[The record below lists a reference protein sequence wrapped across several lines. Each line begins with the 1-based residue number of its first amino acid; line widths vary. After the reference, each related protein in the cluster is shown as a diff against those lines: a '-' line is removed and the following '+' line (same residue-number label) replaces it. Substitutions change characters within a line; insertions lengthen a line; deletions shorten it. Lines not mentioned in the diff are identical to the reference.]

1 MSPVIIFISLVLAFI
16 LSGVESALLTIS
28 RVRARHS
35 AEAGDKSASRLL
47 VLLEHR
53 VELLHTV
60 TALNHCFSLLGY
72 LLSVRELVRVLGPW
86 GWLVAL
92 VVLTPLFLVL
102 LELLPKQLFHRYPL
116 GVLRLLTKPLS
127 LLLTIA
133 RPWLF
138 LANLFQSRV
147 LNDVPEESEQRS
159 MASLAKTVESLCVL
173 RPVVGSM
180 LHKAGRL
187 QEVCAKDAMMPLK
200 QVTALFPEM
209 PVSSALVLCR
219 EQNHAWRPVMGT
231 NGALLGW
238 LDVAA
243 LPPRIQPDK
252 MVRQFMRPLSQMKTS
267 ESALRC
273 LQALR
278 KRGEPIAAVVNDDGE
293 AVGVLTQQAL
303 LGIILATNGNGNG
316 NGLKK

>member
-1 MSPVIIFISLVLAFI
+1 MIAFVIVISIVLAFI

-28 RVRARHS
+28 RVRVRHS
-35 AEAGDKSASRLL
+35 AEAGDKSAARLL

-60 TALNHCFSLLGY
+60 TALNHCFTLLAY
-72 LLSVRELVRVLGPW
+72 LLSVRELVRHLDGW
-86 GWLVAL
+86 GWLAAV

-102 LELLPKQLFHRYPL
+102 LELLPKQLFYRYPL
-116 GVLRLLTKPLS
+116 GVLRLLTKPLK

-133 RPWLF
+133 RPWLS
-138 LANLFQSRV
+138 LGNLFQSRV
-147 LNDVPEESEQRS
+147 LNDVPEEGDQRS

-173 RPVVGSM
+173 RPLVGSM

-187 QEVCAKDAMMPLK
+187 QEVCAQDAMMPLK

-209 PVSSALVLCR
+209 AVTSALVLCR
-219 EQNHAWRPVMGT
+219 EQNHSWRPVMGT

-243 LPPRIQPDK
+243 LPPASSPTRWCASSCAPFP
-252 MVRQFMRPLSQMKTS
+252 R
-267 ESALRC
+267 
-273 LQALR
+273 
-278 KRGEPIAAVVNDDGE
+278 
-293 AVGVLTQQAL
+293 
-303 LGIILATNGNGNG
+303 
-316 NGLKK
+316 

>member
-1 MSPVIIFISLVLAFI
+1 MITFIIVIGLVLAFI

-28 RVRARHS
+28 RVRIRHS
-35 AEAGDKSASRLL
+35 AEAGDKSAARLL
-47 VLLEHR
+47 ALMEHR

-60 TALNHCFSLLGY
+60 TALNHCFTLLGY
-72 LLSVRELVRVLGPW
+72 LLSVRGLVRSLGAW
-86 GWLVAL
+86 GWLAA
-92 VVLTPLFLVL
+92 VVVVTPLFLVL

-116 GVLRLLTKPLS
+116 GVLRLLTKPLN
-127 LLLTIA
+127 LLLIIA
-133 RPWLF
+133 RPWLS
-138 LANLFQSRV
+138 LGNLFQSRV

-159 MASLAKTVESLCVL
+159 MASLARTVDSLCVL
-173 RPVVGSM
+173 RPMVGSM
-180 LHKAGRL
+180 LHRAGRL
-187 QEVCAKDAMMPLK
+187 QEVCAQDAMMPLK

-209 PVSSALVLCR
+209 PVTSALVLCR

-231 NGALLGW
+231 DGALLGW

-243 LPPRIQPDK
+243 LPSRIQSDK

-278 KRGEPIAAVVNDDGE
+278 KRGEPIAAVVDDAGE

-303 LGIILATNGNGNG
+303 LGIILAENGNGA
-316 NGLKK
+316 KK